1 MKIDGLSNIH
11 ALQPT
16 ARTGRTA
23 KATTG
28 ASASVAFSGSADWVR
43 GLQSQAKTEM
53 PPRTDVIAE
62 MRSALADGTFESS
75 VDVANVV
82 EALLVEL

>member
-11 ALQPT
+11 ALQPA
-16 ARTGRTA
+16 ARTSRTA
-23 KATTG
+23 QAPAET
-28 ASASVAFSGSADWVR
+28 SASVAFSGSADWVR

-62 MRSALADGTFESS
+62 VRSALANGSFESG
-75 VDVANVV
+75 VDLANVV

>member
-1 MKIDGLSNIH
+1 MKVDGLSNIH

-23 KATTG
+23 KVSTA
-28 ASASVAFSGSADWVR
+28 ASSSVAFSGSADWVR
-43 GLQSQAKTEM
+43 GLQGQAKTEM
-53 PPRTDVIAE
+53 PPRTEVIAE
-62 MRSALADGTFESS
+62 MRSALADGTFEST